1 MVVLGLCADQ
11 GMYNLMQPYETFWH
25 DKSPILLESVNSKV
39 FAIRNFFFYRS
50 YRRGGGYYAPY
61 WWFIPVCWDQH
72 PVQVFIPFT
81 DSLVSHNTPLFST
94 RNHCFWKTEK
104 DMVHKF
110 LFENKTKVKKCR
122 TRLNMISTL
131 IIVFRQNRIGI
142 AHHANYYLEL
152 SFVKD
157 IEEKLS
163 CLIDWWMFLIFVC
176 EF

>member
-1 MVVLGLCADQ
+1 
-11 GMYNLMQPYETFWH
+11 
-25 DKSPILLESVNSKV
+25 
-39 FAIRNFFFYRS
+39 
-50 YRRGGGYYAPY
+50 
-61 WWFIPVCWDQH
+61 
-72 PVQVFIPFT
+72 
-81 DSLVSHNTPLFST
+81 
-94 RNHCFWKTEK
+94 
-104 DMVHKF
+104 MVHKF

-163 CLIDWWMFLIFVC
+163 CLIDW
-176 EF
+176 